1 VTRRNIQTAS
11 FSLVEITVALGIG
24 AFCLIAILGL
34 LPIGVQSNRDSS
46 SQTAAT
52 TIMRNVIAD
61 MRATPNGST
70 TSAQYQ
76 VTFGTAKTMYFDGT
90 GHFGTSVAP
99 DSRYQLNITFP
110 NSGGGTFA
118 PTYAALILSWPAN
131 ASPNVASGSVEM
143 FAAFD
148 RH

>member
-1 VTRRNIQTAS
+1 MTSRVNRIAS
-11 FSLVEITVALGIG
+11 FSLVEVTVALGVG

-34 LPIGVQSNRDSS
+34 LPVGVQQNRDSS

-52 TIMRNVIAD
+52 TIIRNVIAD
-61 MRATPNGST
+61 MRATPKTSN

-76 VTFGTAKTMYFDGT
+76 IAFGNSRTLFFDGSGHASTST
-90 GHFGTSVAP
+90 GP
-99 DSRYQLNITFP
+99 DSRYQLNISFP
-110 NSGGGTFA
+110 TNNGTFA
-118 PTYAALILSWPAN
+118 ATYAHLTLSWPADAN
-131 ASPNVASGSVEM
+131 PSAASGSVEM

>member
-52 TIMRNVIAD
+52 TIMGNVIAD

-70 TSAQYQ
+70 TSTQYQ
-76 VTFGTAKTMYFDGT
+76 VTFGTAKTMYFDGS
-90 GHFGTSVAP
+90 GHFSTSVAP
-99 DSRYQLNITFP
+99 DSRYQLNIAFP

-118 PTYAALILSWPAN
+118 PTYAALTLSWPAK
-131 ASPNVASGSVEM
+131 ASPNVANGSVEM